1 MATALNGNGVKPRYD
16 GGGTEFGL
24 MHRDLGPGYLMF
36 DVDRISAVL
45 EVGLEL
51 RRENEGFVE
60 YRRKGDEVRF
70 VALFEVKHR
79 RTEYSEAA
87 LDKTTS
93 NAMAR
98 LAMARCMCA
107 RLFVVFATD
116 GKPPFNFYEVDTET
130 GDPVLAGTLTYTPQ
144 TRAAELSAF
153 WNNVLRIPRDF
164 ESYPPMK

>member
-1 MATALNGNGVKPRYD
+1 MALALNGNGVKPRFD

-45 EVGLEL
+45 EVGLEM

-60 YRRKGDEVRF
+60 YRRKGDAIRF

-79 RTEYSEAA
+79 RTEYSAAA

-93 NAMAR
+93 NALAR
-98 LAMARCMCA
+98 LEMARCMGA
-107 RLFVVFATD
+107 RLFVVFAMD
-116 GKPPFNFYEVDTET
+116 GKPPFEF
-130 GDPVLAGTLTYTPQ
+130 
-144 TRAAELSAF
+144 
-153 WNNVLRIPRDF
+153 
-164 ESYPPMK
+164 